1 MRHGKKFNHLS
12 RSVSHRKAL
21 LANQAKSLIL
31 HKRIMTTV
39 AKAKTLR
46 KFVEPIITKSKQDT
60 THARRVVFSYFQD
73 KEPVKVLFNE
83 IVPKIGERPGGYTRI
98 IKMGTRLGDNAAMCM
113 IELVDY
119 NELLRHVAK
128 PKKAK
133 TRRGRG
139 KAKAVAKV
147 SEKATEALQPISALE
162 KASPA
167 SSASGRAIE
176 APSNTAREE
185 QALVMEETA
194 HTQAE
199 DEKDETAPDAQHPK
213 DELNSSQ

>member
-12 RSVSHRKAL
+12 RSASHRKAL

-128 PKKAK
+128 SKKAK

-139 KAKAVAKV
+139 KAKAAAQV
-147 SEKATEALQPISALE
+147 SEKATEAPQ
-162 KASPA
+162 
-167 SSASGRAIE
+167 
-176 APSNTAREE
+176 
-185 QALVMEETA
+185 
-194 HTQAE
+194 
-199 DEKDETAPDAQHPK
+199 
-213 DELNSSQ
+213 

>member
-1 MRHGKKFNHLS
+1 M
-12 RSVSHRKAL
+12 
-21 LANQAKSLIL
+21 
-31 HKRIMTTV
+31 
-39 AKAKTLR
+39 
-46 KFVEPIITKSKQDT
+46 
-60 THARRVVFSYFQD
+60 
-73 KEPVKVLFNE
+73 
-83 IVPKIGERPGGYTRI
+83 
-98 IKMGTRLGDNAAMCM
+98 IKLGTRLGDNAAMCM

-139 KAKAVAKV
+139 KAKAAAKV
-147 SEKATEALQPISALE
+147 SEKATEAPQQISALE

-167 SSASGRAIE
+167 SSASGRAIG

-194 HTQAE
+194 HTHMQAE